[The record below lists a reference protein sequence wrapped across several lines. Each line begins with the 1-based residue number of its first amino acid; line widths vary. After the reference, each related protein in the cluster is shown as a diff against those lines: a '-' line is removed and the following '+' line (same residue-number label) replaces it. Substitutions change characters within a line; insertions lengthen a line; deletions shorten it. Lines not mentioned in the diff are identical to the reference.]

1 MNECICY
8 EHSIA
13 GYLLRQLPYVSLSSQ
28 HDTGDAFI
36 CTYTSDVEINVLVRA
51 LMMRYKFGWV
61 STDYAKINEFAREVK
76 NVDDAKSVILL
87 YTCSE
92 KAI

>member
-1 MNECICY
+1 
-8 EHSIA
+8 
-13 GYLLRQLPYVSLSSQ
+13 
-28 HDTGDAFI
+28 
-36 CTYTSDVEINVLVRA
+36 
-51 LMMRYKFGWV
+51 MMRYKFGWV